1 MTYEEILT
9 LILAGIG
16 LAAAV
21 ILLGRMARSER
32 QLRSLRLSALDLR
45 TRSRAQQLNATLL
58 AENAKLVAKG
68 IDQGSI
74 LMQGGH
80 RLISDVTFAL
90 LDLIPATR
98 AHARVVRETHNL
110 VSTGL
115 YGALREINRQVT
127 DRVAE
132 NLEKPKTAHKK
143 ASKRQKVRDRVKKR
157 VAKKSKR

>member
-1 MTYEEILT
+1 MTAEEVFTLVLACIGISGAAIL
-9 LILAGIG
+9 IA
-16 LAAAV
+16 
-21 ILLGRMARSER
+21 RMARAER
-32 QLRSLRLSALDLR
+32 RLRSLRLSTLETR
-45 TRSRAQQLNATLL
+45 TRRRAQQLNAILV

-115 YGALREINRQVT
+115 YGAFREINRQVT
-127 DRVAE
+127 GRLAE
-132 NLEKPKTAHKK
+132 KRERPKAARKKPT
-143 ASKRQKVRDRVKKR
+143 KRQKVRDRVKKR